1 MKFYIFSFL
10 AVILLATSC
19 KNIGDLDDIEIVS
32 TDAEFA
38 IPLFN
43 STFTLQGLLENF
55 GELAEITI
63 EPDGCIRLTYEGEI
77 LREGAE
83 IITSAIND
91 VLPLGF
97 PIPVN
102 ENEVI
107 LPFSIPSEYEFD
119 FIRLKEGGLVYFFTL
134 APEDVVNLTMTFPN
148 FLIDDQPVVYNVSAV
163 GGEDSYSNVDS
174 PTDLTGAVIAPED
187 DGTLRVLYTATDA
200 DGNDFQF
207 GDNDARNLGFTILN
221 TLEFDY
227 LEGYLGEEVFNSDV
241 PGEVVIDFF
250 DDFIRGDVWF
260 EEPTITMTIENS
272 FGMPVSSYAEY
283 FEVVTIDG
291 EVLPLRSDELGPN
304 LELDFNYPALD
315 EVGETKET
323 VYVFTKDNSN
333 IDSILGNSP
342 AVIRYDVNALPNPD
356 QDTDTRGFISCESE
370 YSVKIKADLPIYGR
384 ATNFGAQDTFD
395 LNFNSYD
402 KVKSAEFKIVT
413 ENALPLDI
421 GMQIYFVKNDNSIV
435 DSLFT
440 EMTTVIAS
448 SEINAQ
454 GNSIASSKEEFFVPV
469 DSDRFQRLAVEAN
482 KVFVSTSFSTT
493 DNGTIPVKILAD
505 QEIKVR
511 MGMKLV
517 RE

>member
-10 AVILLATSC
+10 TIILLAVSC
-19 KNIGDLDDIEIVS
+19 KNIGDLDNLEIVS
-32 TDAEFA
+32 EDAEFA

-43 STFTLQGLLENF
+43 AKFTLKSLLDNF

-83 IITSAIND
+83 IITTAINE
-91 VLPLGF
+91 VLPLGL
-97 PIPVN
+97 PIPVV
-102 ENEVI
+102 ENEFV
-107 LPFSIPSEYEFD
+107 LPFSIPEEYEFD
-119 FIRLKEGGLVYFFTL
+119 FIRLKEGGLVYLFTL
-134 APEDVVNLTMTFPN
+134 QPDDDINLTLTFPN
-148 FLIDDQPVVYNVSAV
+148 FLIDGAPIQYEISAA
-163 GGEDSYSNVDS
+163 GGEESYTNL
-174 PTDLTGAVIAPED
+174 PLGTDLAGAVIAPEE
-187 DGTLRVLYTATDA
+187 DGSLRILYTATDA
-200 DGNDFQF
+200 DGNDFAF
-207 GDNDARNLGFTILN
+207 DGDGRALFFTILDN
-221 TLEFDY
+221 LQFDY
-227 LEGYLGEEVFNSDV
+227 LEGYLGEEIFNSDV

-260 EEPTITMTIENS
+260 QDPTITMTINNS

-315 EVGETKET
+315 EVGESKET
-323 VYVFTKDNSN
+323 VYVFNKDNSN

-342 AVIRYDVNALPNPD
+342 AVIRYDVDALPNPD
-356 QDTDTRGFISCESE
+356 QDLETRGFISCESE
-370 YSVKIKADLPIYGR
+370 YSVNIKADLPIYGR
-384 ATNFGAQDTFD
+384 ANDFGAQDTFD

-413 ENALPLDI
+413 ENSLPLDI
-421 GMQIYFVKNDNSIV
+421 DMQIYFVKSDNSIV

-448 SEINAQ
+448 ADIDAD
-454 GNSIASSKEEFFVPV
+454 GNSISSSKEEIFVPV
-469 DSDRFQRLAVEAN
+469 DADRFQKLAVDAS

-493 DNGTIPVKILAD
+493 DNGTVPVKVLAD
-505 QEIKVR
+505 QEVKVR